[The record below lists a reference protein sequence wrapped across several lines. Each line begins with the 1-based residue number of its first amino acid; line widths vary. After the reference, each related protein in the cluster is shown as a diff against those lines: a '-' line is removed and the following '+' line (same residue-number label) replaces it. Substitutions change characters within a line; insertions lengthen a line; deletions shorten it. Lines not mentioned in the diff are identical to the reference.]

1 MNNCVDKNTVVAELT
16 NGLRV
21 VCRQTDSR
29 VSYIG
34 AVVNIGSRDERSDRE
49 GLAHFVEHTIFKGT
63 GRRRSWHISNRME
76 CVGGELNAYTSKE
89 ETVVYTCAPAGY
101 EDRAL
106 ELLADI
112 IADSRFPE
120 AEINRE
126 REVVIEEIKSYLDSP
141 GENVYDMFEERIYAG
156 SGLAHNI
163 LGDTESVHRL
173 TGEDCR
179 NFLNDFYTPHNMVL
193 YAATPQAPQ
202 AVIRKMQRHF
212 GSLLRSETAKHR
224 VLPDVPQ
231 KFDEMLNLDGHQAH
245 TVCGARVFGRKDP
258 RRFALFLLN
267 NMLGGPCM
275 NSLLNQ
281 ELRDRRGLVYT
292 VESNVALL
300 SDTGL
305 MSIYFGSDIREVA
318 RCKRLVAQTIDRLAS
333 TRLSDR
339 KFAAIKEQYCGQL
352 VVASDNRESMAMS
365 AGKSLLYFG
374 EVANPGRMAERVREV
389 TAEQFRDAA
398 ALCTDLSSLTIY

>member
-1 MNNCVDKNTVVAELT
+1 MNNTIAAQLSC
-16 NGLRV
+16 GLRV
-21 VCRQTDSR
+21 VCRRTDSR

-34 AVVNIGSRDERSDRE
+34 AVVNAGSRDEHPDRE

-106 ELLADI
+106 ELLGDI
-112 IADSRFPE
+112 ISDSRFPA
-120 AEINRE
+120 AEIDRE

-163 LGDTESVHRL
+163 LGDTESVRRL

-179 NFLNDFYTPHNMVL
+179 DFLSRHYTPGNMVL
-193 YAATPQAPQ
+193 YAATPQDPAK
-202 AVIRKMQRHF
+202 VIRIMERRF
-212 GSLLRSETAKHR
+212 GSLHRPDTPKHR
-224 VLPDVPQ
+224 IQPGIPER
-231 KFDEMLNLDGHQAH
+231 FEESLNLDGHQAH
-245 TVCGARVFGRKDP
+245 TVCGVRVFGRKDP

-305 MSIYFGSDIREVA
+305 LSIYFGSDIREVS
-318 RCKRLVAQTIDRLAS
+318 RCKRLVTQTLDRLAS
-333 TRLSDR
+333 SPLSER
-339 KFAAIKEQYCGQL
+339 KFNAVKEQYCGQL
-352 VVASDNRESMAMS
+352 IVGSDNRESMAMS

-374 EVANPGRMAERVREV
+374 EVARPERMAERVREV
-389 TAEQFRDAA
+389 TAEQFRAA
-398 ALCTDLSSLTIY
+398 AEMCAGMSSLTIY